1 MKFKFKE
8 GDKVKIINT
17 FSEYDEFIGTIEC
30 KFLNAITNSNKY
42 SLIIG
47 ETILREVFDERN
59 LIKYN
64 EEV

>member
-1 MKFKFKE
+1 MNFKFKE

-30 KFLNAITNSNKY
+30 KFRNNITNSNKY